1 MKTIVM
7 IKRLAGI
14 FGVALAPLTAS
25 ASGGHFLVDDA
36 SIVPRGTCELE
47 MWATRSSP
55 TTWGTLKPG
64 CHLLG
69 AEWSMPLRYNFRTDE
84 FDAVGLERKAMLYRP
99 LRGPAIA
106 YSFGAEYNLSRDG
119 LDRFY
124 ANLPISFHLTESVVM
139 HLNGGVEHD
148 RIEEETYLTYGAALN
163 VRLAGPRL
171 IVEFYNQEDGDPIVA
186 AGLRYH
192 VGSTSWT
199 LDLGVAHDTGPGD
212 NHYTL
217 GLNIPSLF

>member
-1 MKTIVM
+1 MY
-7 IKRLAGI
+7 KRLMGPLLL
-14 FGVALAPLTAS
+14 ALTPLTAS

-47 MWATRSSP
+47 LWATRSSP
-55 TTWGTLKPG
+55 TTWGTLSPG
-64 CHLLG
+64 CNFMG
-69 AEWSMPLRYNFRTDE
+69 AEWSMPLVYNFQSDE
-84 FDAVGLERKAMLYRP
+84 FDSVSIERKAMLYRP

-106 YSFGAEYNLSRDG
+106 FSLGAEYSLSRDG
-119 LDRFY
+119 LDAVY
-124 ANLPISFHLTESVVM
+124 ANVPVSFHLSESVVL
-139 HLNGGVEHD
+139 HLNGGVEHNRVLED
-148 RIEEETYLTYGAALN
+148 TYLTYGAALN
-163 VRLAGPRL
+163 IRLAGPRL
-171 IVEFYNQEDGDPIVA
+171 IAEVYNEEEGDPIVA

-192 VGSTSWT
+192 IGSTSWT